1 MNKKEID
8 PQMQITLDK
17 LIKIETLAEEIL
29 VLR

>member
-1 MNKKEID
+1 MKKKEID